1 MVTIFAPDVSLDNK
15 ICICGGGSVVL
26 LLFKDVLTVAK
37 HQGGSQSKHSKHLL
51 CSSVRVC
58 VRNQ

>member
-1 MVTIFAPDVSLDNK
+1 MVMVKIFAPDVSLDNK

-37 HQGGSQSKHSKHLL
+37 QEEGSQSKHLL

-58 VRNQ
+58 VRDQ

>member
-1 MVTIFAPDVSLDNK
+1 MVMVTIFAPDVSLDNK

-37 HQGGSQSKHSKHLL
+37 QQGGSQSKHLL

-58 VRNQ
+58 VRDQ

>member
-1 MVTIFAPDVSLDNK
+1 MVMVRIFAPDVSLDNK

-37 HQGGSQSKHSKHLL
+37 QQGGSQSKYLL

-58 VRNQ
+58 VRDQ

>member
-1 MVTIFAPDVSLDNK
+1 MVMVTIFAPDVSLDNK

-26 LLFKDVLTVAK
+26 QLFKDVLTVAK
-37 HQGGSQSKHSKHLL
+37 HQGGSQSKHLL

-58 VRNQ
+58 VRDQ

>member
-1 MVTIFAPDVSLDNK
+1 MVMVTIFAPDVSLDNK

-26 LLFKDVLTVAK
+26 QLFKDVLTVAIQ
-37 HQGGSQSKHSKHLL
+37 QGGSQYKYLL

-58 VRNQ
+58 LRDQ

>member
-1 MVTIFAPDVSLDNK
+1 MVMVTIFAPDVSLDNK

-37 HQGGSQSKHSKHLL
+37 QQGCSQSKHLL

-58 VRNQ
+58 VRDQ

>member
-1 MVTIFAPDVSLDNK
+1 MVMVKIFAPDISLDNK

-26 LLFKDVLTVAK
+26 QLFKDVLTVAM
-37 HQGGSQSKHSKHLL
+37 QRAGSQSKHLL

-58 VRNQ
+58 VGDQ

>member
-26 LLFKDVLTVAK
+26 QLFKDALTVAK
-37 HQGGSQSKHSKHLL
+37 HQGGSQSKHLL
-51 CSSVRVC
+51 FSSVRVC
-58 VRNQ
+58 VRDQ